1 MRDKGRATLL
11 RRNDKDSKSRP
22 ASGLEDNLK
31 KALTELLIL
40 FLFGEDE
47 HYIGELAPLLE
58 KRSHGVISIVFPYA
72 AIYRITQAGYLKET
86 KKKTAPDGRLRQYYA
101 ITKKGR
107 EHLQELLDVHNAF
120 YKGINEILSGGEKY
134 E

>member
-1 MRDKGRATLL
+1 MK
-11 RRNDKDSKSRP
+11 RNEKDSKNRP
-22 ASGLEDNLK
+22 ASVLEENLK

-40 FLFGEDE
+40 FLFGEEE

-86 KKKTAPDGRLRQYYA
+86 RKKNAPDGRLRQYYA

-107 EHLQELLDVHNAF
+107 TYLQELLNVYGAF
-120 YKGINEILSGGEKY
+120 FNGINEILSGGKE